1 MVKTLA
7 TEDGKDRTPMSIEEM
22 RAAVTAW
29 RKSLLEITNG
39 ERSRITIL
47 ATKNLDLV
55 DALCIRF
62 GKNTK
67 IVDITDE
74 LLDEAYDEFVKESM
88 N

>member
-1 MVKTLA
+1 
-7 TEDGKDRTPMSIEEM
+7 MSIEEM

-29 RKSLLEITNG
+29 RKSLLKITNG

>member
-7 TEDGKDRTPMSIEEM
+7 TEDRQDRTPMSIEEM

-39 ERSRITIL
+39 ERSRITVF
-47 ATKNLDLV
+47 AAKNLDLV

-74 LLDEAYDEFVKESM
+74 LLDEAYAEFAKESM